1 MKRYN
6 KITSHF
12 IIILELLANNFRIIV
27 KRYSYNVI
35 SDYP

>member
-6 KITSHF
+6 KITSYF